1 MTGGGAGIGRAIS
14 VALAREGAAVAVG
27 DVDAAAAEAT
37 AAAIDRA
44 GGSALP
50 IRADVTDPASVET
63 MVRTVMASW
72 RRLNVLV
79 NNARVGTEGNVVEL
93 SQAEWWRVLEVNLT
107 GAFLCCK
114 HTIPALEHSG
124 GGAIVNV
131 ASISAVVGGSVS
143 CVYPASKGGLVAF
156 GKSTALSYSLRDSDF
171 KAALLANY
179 PMGRLSTAEEV
190 ASAVVFLESDEASFI
205 TGTELIVDGGYTAQ

>member
-1 MTGGGAGIGRAIS
+1 M
-14 VALAREGAAVAVG
+14 
-27 DVDAAAAEAT
+27 
-37 AAAIDRA
+37 
-44 GGSALP
+44 P

-114 HTIPALEHSG
+114 HAIPALEHSG

>member
-72 RRLNVLV
+72 GRLNVLV

-93 SQAEWWRVLEVNLT
+93 SLADWWRVLEVNLT

-114 HTIPALEHSG
+114 HAIPALEHSG

>member
-93 SQAEWWRVLEVNLT
+93 SLADWWRVLEVNLT

-114 HTIPALEHSG
+114 HAIPALEHSG